1 VAQAA
6 LPMRIVRAFLSP
18 AILGM
23 VTKIY
28 IPMLFP
34 ITFLIWLVAAT
45 IDGWVGLGDG
55 FLPTPTNYIVAAVF
69 FVTGAAWWLWTY
81 EQLTRMGEG
90 SPSPTA
96 GRTQKL
102 VVRGIYAYCRNP
114 SVWGKLFGV
123 WAVGIAMNSATFVF
137 VLVPLLLAGSLAE
150 KVIRQEP
157 QLVDVFGPDYDD
169 YRKQV
174 PLFVPWGIV
183 FPSKRYKGPAAD

>member
-1 VAQAA
+1 MSDAT
-6 LPMRIVRAFLSP
+6 LPTRIVRAFVSP

-34 ITFLIWLVAAT
+34 ITFLIWLIAT
-45 IDGWVGLGDG
+45 TTDGWLGLEAG
-55 FLPTPTNYIVAAVF
+55 FLPSPANYYVAAIF
-69 FVTGAAWWLWTY
+69 FVTGAVWWLWTY

-90 SPSPTA
+90 SPSPTV

-114 SVWGKLFGV
+114 SIWGKLFGV
-123 WAVGIAMNSATFVF
+123 WAVGIATNSATFVF
-137 VLVPLLLAGSLAE
+137 VLVPLLVAGSLAE

-157 QLVDVFGPDYDD
+157 QLVDVFGPDYDA

-174 PLFVPWGIV
+174 PLFVPWGLL
-183 FPSKRYKGPAAD
+183 FPSRRYQGPTAD

>member
-1 VAQAA
+1 MSRAA
-6 LPMRIVRAFLSP
+6 LPVRIVRAFLSP

-34 ITFLIWLVAAT
+34 ITFLIWLVADT
-45 IDGWVGLGDG
+45 LDGWLGLADG
-55 FLPTPTNYIVAAVF
+55 FLPTPTNYAVAAVF

-123 WAVGIAMNSATFVF
+123 WAVGIAMNSVTFVF
-137 VLVPLLLAGSLAE
+137 VLVPLLVAGSLIE
-150 KVIRQEP
+150 KVVRQEP
-157 QLVDVFGPDYDD
+157 QLVEVFGPDYDV
-169 YRKQV
+169 YRQQV
-174 PLFVPWGIV
+174 PLFVPWGLV
-183 FPSKRYKGPAAD
+183 FPSKRYRGSAAE

>member
-1 VAQAA
+1 VSEAA
-6 LPMRIVRAFLSP
+6 LPVRIVRAFTSP

-34 ITFLIWLVAAT
+34 ITFLIWMVAAAL
-45 IDGWVGLGDG
+45 DGWLGLEDG
-55 FLPTPTNYIVAAVF
+55 FLASPVNYYVAAVF
-69 FVTGAAWWLWTY
+69 FVTGAVWWLWTY

-102 VVRGIYAYCRNP
+102 VVKGVYAYCRNP
-114 SVWGKLFGV
+114 SIWGKLFGV

-137 VLVPLLLAGSLAE
+137 GLVPLLVAGSLLE
-150 KVIRQEP
+150 KVVRQEP
-157 QLVDVFGPDYDD
+157 QLVDFFGPDYEA
-169 YRKQV
+169 YRQQV

-183 FPSKRYKGPAAD
+183 FPSRRYRGPTAD

>member
-1 VAQAA
+1 MPV
-6 LPMRIVRAFLSP
+6 RIARAFASP

-34 ITFLIWLVAAT
+34 ITFLIWLVAST
-45 IDGWVGLGDG
+45 IDGWLGLEDG
-55 FLPTPTNYIVAAVF
+55 FLSSPTNYCVAAAF
-69 FVTGAAWWLWTY
+69 FVSGAVWWLWTY

-114 SVWGKLFGV
+114 SIWGKLFGV

-137 VLVPLLLAGSLAE
+137 VLVPLLVAGSLIE
-150 KVIRQEP
+150 KVVRQEP
-157 QLVDVFGPDYDD
+157 QLVDVFGPDYEA
-169 YRKQV
+169 YRTQV

-183 FPSKRYKGPAAD
+183 FPSRRYQGPIAD